1 MGRPAESSGELR
13 APCATSVHDKVDA
26 RDNPGQGS
34 IVDWTATLAS
44 FKKCRMTAAPFDP
57 DAIIEAMTPL
67 LRLTPTP
74 ESRAQ
79 IVVHLRIAA
88 EQAALLLSA
97 PIDDDEE
104 PSPVFVP

>member
-1 MGRPAESSGELR
+1 
-13 APCATSVHDKVDA
+13 
-26 RDNPGQGS
+26 
-34 IVDWTATLAS
+34 
-44 FKKCRMTAAPFDP
+44 MTPTPFDP
-57 DAIIEAMTPL
+57 DAIIEVMAPL
-67 LRLTPTP
+67 LRLTPTA

-97 PIDDDEE
+97 PIDDEE

>member
-1 MGRPAESSGELR
+1 
-13 APCATSVHDKVDA
+13 
-26 RDNPGQGS
+26 
-34 IVDWTATLAS
+34 
-44 FKKCRMTAAPFDP
+44 MTTAPFDP
-57 DAIIEAMTPL
+57 DAIIEAMAPL
-67 LRLTPTP
+67 LRLTPTA

-104 PSPVFVP
+104 PAPVFVP

>member
-1 MGRPAESSGELR
+1 MTEA
-13 APCATSVHDKVDA
+13 AFDA
-26 RDNPGQGS
+26 
-34 IVDWTATLAS
+34 
-44 FKKCRMTAAPFDP
+44 
-57 DAIIEAMTPL
+57 DAIIEAMAPL
-67 LRLTPTP
+67 LRLTPTA

-97 PIDDDEE
+97 PIDDDAE

>member
-1 MGRPAESSGELR
+1 
-13 APCATSVHDKVDA
+13 
-26 RDNPGQGS
+26 
-34 IVDWTATLAS
+34 
-44 FKKCRMTAAPFDP
+44 MTAAPFDP
-57 DAIIEAMTPL
+57 DALIEAMAPL
-67 LRLTPTP
+67 LRLTLTA

-97 PIDDDEE
+97 PIDDNEE